1 MRAWESVF
9 KRCYKCDLSN
19 FMFLSSACSA
29 PHRVGEP
36 SHRMEL
42 TTLTPTQARELGA
55 EAFAFGF
62 PLLLMTAT
70 MRRATAPAP
79 GEGIKPNC
87 FGHLPRF
94 PDPTFR
100 AIVAAN
106 ADTLYSLAWLD
117 LADQPMLLELP
128 DTGGRSYLMPLM
140 DAWTNVFASLAPH
153 TVGDKGGTFA
163 IVGPGWSGSLPS
175 GLRRID
181 APTNNVWAIYH
192 LLAGG
197 PTDLDASRAIQQDLT
212 LTPMGTDGTTDVPPR
227 CTDISAL
234 DPLPAAHQQ
243 VMDMDAEEFLA
254 ELAAQ
259 MATNPPAPVDAPL
272 LERLAGIQLRPGE
285 RFDWS
290 GLSAVMREGLTAGL
304 GDGKEMVASAATPE
318 TENGWEVIHAGA
330 GSYGVDYLRRART
343 ANFALGVNRPED
355 AIFPLSAVDS
365 AGQRLSGAHR
375 YTLSFESGTL
385 PPVGALWS
393 LAIYDLDQL
402 LVDNP
407 LGRYALGSRDELEV
421 GADGSLEIAIQCD
434 PPNGSSAN
442 WLPAPEGD
450 FNLMLHMYS
459 PSQQALDGDWAIP
472 PVQRV
477 D

>member
-1 MRAWESVF
+1 
-9 KRCYKCDLSN
+9 
-19 FMFLSSACSA
+19 
-29 PHRVGEP
+29 
-36 SHRMEL
+36 
-42 TTLTPTQARELGA
+42 
-55 EAFAFGF
+55 
-62 PLLLMTAT
+62 
-70 MRRATAPAP
+70 MRRVTAPRQP
-79 GEGIKPNC
+79 GEGIKANC
-87 FGHLPRF
+87 LGHLPRF

-117 LADQPMLLELP
+117 LAAEPMLLELP

-153 TVGDKGGTFA
+153 TVGDGGGTFA
-163 IVGPGWSGSLPS
+163 IVGPGWTGSLPPQV
-175 GLRRID
+175 RRID

-192 LLAGG
+192 LHAGG
-197 PTDLDASRAIQQDLT
+197 PDDLDASRAIQQDLT
-212 LTPMGTDGTTDVPPR
+212 LAPMGADGATDVPPR
-227 CTDISAL
+227 CIDISAL

-243 VMDMDAEEFLA
+243 VMDMDAEGFLA

-290 GLSAVMREGLTAGL
+290 GLSAVTREGLTAGL
-304 GDGKEMVASAATPE
+304 GEGKEMVASPAPE
-318 TENGWEVIHAGA
+318 TGNGWQVIHTGA
-330 GSYGVDYLRRART
+330 GSYGIDYLRRART

-365 AGQRLSGAHR
+365 VGQRLSGAHR
-375 YTLSFESGTL
+375 YTLSFESGAL

-402 LVDNP
+402 LVGNL
-407 LGRYALGSRDELEV
+407 LGRYALGSRDELEL
-421 GADGSLEIAIQCD
+421 DSQGSLQIAIQRD
-434 PPNGSSAN
+434 PPEGSRAN
-442 WLPAPEGD
+442 WLPTPEDG
-450 FNLMLHMYS
+450 FYLMLHLYLPGES
-459 PSQQALDGDWAIP
+459 VLDGSWTIP
-472 PVQRV
+472 SIQRI